1 MRAAV
6 PPADL
11 AVLLEHIECT
21 PGVARVR
28 ALRPSFEAATPDM
41 IASVLR
47 EAARYADGTLAP
59 LNAEMDRHGCVIEG
73 GRVIVKAP
81 SHPQAWEEWKELGW
95 PRLPHD
101 EALGGTGLPLSV
113 MLAVQEL
120 FDRANPAFGMLPVL
134 QRTAARLI
142 GAFGSDEQKAVWLEG
157 LVDGSLAAT
166 ICVSEPSVGSDVSQ
180 LRTRARET
188 EEGWVVNG
196 GKMWISFGDH
206 QLCDR
211 IIHCVLANTA
221 APGEPPE
228 FSIILVEGG
237 GAQPGAV
244 EVTRIEEKM
253 GLHGS
258 PTCELRFEDARGTLL
273 GARGRGLAQMFVMIT
288 SMRLAVAVGGLAV
301 TSAAADTA
309 LSYAGQRRQ
318 GGPPHQPLLIIEHAD
333 IQRQLMTMIAK
344 THVLRGLCFAAGN
357 LADLAE
363 AEPEEADR
371 ALAADQLAWLL
382 PIAKT
387 FGAECGFDSAS
398 GAIQVLGGAGY
409 TAEWPVE
416 QMLRD
421 SRIHAIFEGTSG
433 IQALDLVHRRV
444 LRTQSFEAFAALA
457 RAVENG
463 GGLSDCLDLLEDAV
477 SFLRGLEPKSPVVGR
492 VAMDFLQLAILGAT
506 GWIAAGLLARPAA
519 SPAAESMH
527 AAARFWL
534 ADLAE
539 RARLHH
545 ARIRS
550 GLPEIAE
557 IDVVRR
563 NSDLIDA

>member
-1 MRAAV
+1 MRAPV
-6 PPADL
+6 PSADL
-11 AVLLEHIECT
+11 AVIHEHLERA
-21 PGVARVR
+21 PGYERVR
-28 ALRPSFEAATPDM
+28 ALRPSFAAATADM
-41 IASVLR
+41 TDSILR
-47 EAARYADGTLAP
+47 EAGRFADDVLSP
-59 LNAEMDRHGCVIEG
+59 LNAEMDRHGCAIEK
-73 GRVIVKAP
+73 GRVIGQAP
-81 SHPQAWEEWKELGW
+81 GHLRAWEEWKDLGW

-101 EALGGTGLPLSV
+101 ENLGGTGLPLSV

-120 FDRANPAFGMLPVL
+120 FDRGSPAFGMLPVL
-134 QRTAARLI
+134 QRTAAKLI
-142 GAFGSDEQKAVWLEG
+142 HAFGSEEQKATWLEG

-180 LRTRARET
+180 LRTRASET
-188 EEGWVVNG
+188 GDGWLVNG

-206 QLCDR
+206 QLCER
-211 IIHCVLANTA
+211 IVHCVLANTA
-221 APGEPPE
+221 PQGEPPE
-228 FSIILVEGG
+228 LSIILVEGG

-244 EVTRIEEKM
+244 DVVRIEEKM

-258 PTCELRFEDARGTLL
+258 PTCELRFENAKGTLL

-288 SMRLAVAVGGLAV
+288 GMRLAVAVGGLAV
-301 TSAAADTA
+301 TSASADVA

-318 GGPPHQPLLIIEHAD
+318 GGPPHQPLPIIEHAD
-333 IQRQLMTMIAK
+333 VQRQLMAMIAK

-363 AEPEEADR
+363 GEPNEAER

-421 SRIHAIFEGTSG
+421 CRIHAIFEGTSG

-444 LRTQSFEAFAALA
+444 LRTQSFEAFLASA
-457 RAVENG
+457 RAFDG
-463 GGLSDCLDLLEDAV
+463 GEGLTACLDLLEDAV
-477 SFLRGLEPKSPVVGR
+477 SFLRGLEPKSQVVGR

-506 GWIAAGLLARPAA
+506 GWIAAGLLAGTAT
-519 SPAAESMH
+519 SPAAETIQ

-539 RARLHH
+539 RGRLHH

-550 GLPEIAE
+550 GLPEIAGIE
-557 IDVVRR
+557 AVRR
-563 NSDLIDA
+563 NSDLIGA

>member
-1 MRAAV
+1 MRATV
-6 PPADL
+6 PSADL
-11 AVLLEHIECT
+11 AVILEHLEGA
-21 PGVARVR
+21 PGYERVR
-28 ALRPSFEAATPDM
+28 ALRPSFAAATADM
-41 IASVLR
+41 VDSVLR
-47 EAARYADGTLAP
+47 EAGRFADEVLSP
-59 LNAEMDRHGCVIEG
+59 LNAEMDRHGCSIEN
-73 GRVIVKAP
+73 GRVTCRAP
-81 SHPQAWEEWKELGW
+81 SHPGAWEEWKELGW

-101 EALGGTGLPLSV
+101 ESLGGTGLPLSV

-142 GAFGSDEQKAVWLEG
+142 SAFANEEQKAVWLEG

-180 LRTRARET
+180 LRTRASET
-188 EEGWVVNG
+188 GDGWLVNG

-211 IIHCVLANTA
+211 IVHCVLANTA
-221 APGEPPE
+221 PPGEPPE
-228 FSIILVEGG
+228 FSIILVDGG
-237 GAQPGAV
+237 AAQPGAV
-244 EVTRIEEKM
+244 EVVRIEEKM

-258 PTCELRFEDARGTLL
+258 PTCELRFEDAKGTLL
-273 GARGRGLAQMFVMIT
+273 GARGRGLSQMFVMIT

-301 TSAAADTA
+301 TSAAADVA

-318 GGPPHQPLLIIEHAD
+318 GGPSHQPLLIIEHTD
-333 IQRQLMTMIAK
+333 VQRQIMTITAR

-363 AEPEEADR
+363 AEPDEAAR
-371 ALAADQLAWLL
+371 TLAADQLAWLL

-444 LRTQSFEAFAALA
+444 LRTQSFEAFLAQA
-457 RAVENG
+457 RAVEG
-463 GGLSDCLDLLEDAV
+463 GDGLSACLDLLEDAV
-477 SFLRGLEPKSPVVGR
+477 AFLRGLEPKSPIVGR

-506 GWIAAGLLARPAA
+506 GWIAAGLLAKPAN
-519 SPAAESMH
+519 SPATETIQ

-534 ADLAE
+534 GDLAD
-539 RARLHH
+539 RGRLHH

-550 GLPEIAE
+550 GLPEIAGIE
-557 IDVVRR
+557 VVRR